1 MWVAVAHPKHPSEN
15 VRVETKKHAL
25 LPKIS
30 EKRPYKG
37 WKAALVIR
45 YDVVSHDALLAAL
58 NSELIRA
65 YVEAVTV
72 PSKPERKTLA
82 QSAACSAVSKAK
94 TCQTARG
101 TCLNPPKPFRW
112 LPARLLFQQQGSS
125 FIYVV
130 NRMVDYLLR
139 HGHLNFE

>member
-1 MWVAVAHPKHPSEN
+1 MWVAVAHPKHPSKN
-15 VRVETKKHAL
+15 VRVETKKHTL

-37 WKAALVIR
+37 WNAVLVIR

-82 QSAACSAVSKAK
+82 QSAVCSIVSKARTANSAEIAPYLSQSTK
-94 TCQTARG
+94 T
-101 TCLNPPKPFRW
+101 L
-112 LPARLLFQQQGSS
+112 
-125 FIYVV
+125 
-130 NRMVDYLLR
+130 
-139 HGHLNFE
+139 